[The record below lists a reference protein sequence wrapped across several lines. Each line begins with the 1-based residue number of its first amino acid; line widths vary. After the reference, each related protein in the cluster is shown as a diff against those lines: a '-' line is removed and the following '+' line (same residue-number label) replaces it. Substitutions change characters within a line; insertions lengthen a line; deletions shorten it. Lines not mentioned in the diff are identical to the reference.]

1 MYVASLQLGVGMA
14 AQWSLANNATS
25 GVALSLEGLGTPQG
39 PHQTAARLLRCCLK
53 SFINYRNEMQL
64 CRVSDQSICSQESLY
79 MHSVLFN
86 SMQKKQKS
94 SGSQDSIS
102 TDVEE
107 LHQRVG
113 EQECERSE
121 DYLLIRKRLIRAHK
135 WSRQHVNKFYVLMP
149 CLS

>member
-1 MYVASLQLGVGMA
+1 MHVASLQLGVGMA

-53 SFINYRNEMQL
+53 SFINYHNEMQL
-64 CRVSDQSICSQESLY
+64 CRVSAAKTACTCMLYHSIQCK
-79 MHSVLFN
+79 
-86 SMQKKQKS
+86 KKQKS
-94 SGSQDSIS
+94 SRSQDSIS

-113 EQECERSE
+113 EQERERSE
-121 DYLLIRKRLIRAHK
+121 DNLLIRKRLIRAHK
-135 WSRQHVNKFYVLMP
+135 WSRRHVNKFYVLMP